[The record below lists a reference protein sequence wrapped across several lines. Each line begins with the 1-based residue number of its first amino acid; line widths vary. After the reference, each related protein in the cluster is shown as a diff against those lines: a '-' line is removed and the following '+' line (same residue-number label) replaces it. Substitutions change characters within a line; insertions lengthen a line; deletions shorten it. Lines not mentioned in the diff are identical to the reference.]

1 MKKYIIG
8 VVLSILAT
16 IVAAELPA
24 KMTVYSPGTTG
35 PLSICRAIFT
45 EYDKVYNTNSMFV
58 IKPGAS
64 GMIAMLEMTK
74 DKNFSILCASG
85 LSESVANISIFPGHE
100 DAHKLLTMVNIF
112 AESPTVFSTRT
123 NSTYNTLIDLIQSN
137 KQINVGYHSNILKLS
152 AELALSKVQVNW
164 IPFKSSMDA
173 VPSLLDGSVD
183 LYADGGSLT
192 ALINSGKLKSL
203 GHLNGIEETPGLD
216 LTKLLTEAAKIHV
229 ILAIST
235 SSNNNLDDI
244 DELNKRVN
252 KILIDEKVISTI
264 KQISNKPVIKTV
276 KEANL
281 YVEYFR
287 KEYSKKYNVKQ

>member
-8 VVLSILAT
+8 IILSILAT

-45 EYDKVYNTNSMFV
+45 EYDKVYSTNSMII

-85 LSESVANISIFPGHE
+85 LSESVVNTTIFPGHE

-112 AESPTVFSTRT
+112 AESPVIFTTRA
-123 NSTYNTLIDLIQSN
+123 NSTNNILSDLIQSN

-192 ALINSGKLKSL
+192 TLINSGKLKSL
-203 GHLNGIEETPGLD
+203 GHLNGIEETPGVD
-216 LTKLLTEAAKIHV
+216 LTKLFTEAAKIHV

-235 SSNNNLDDI
+235 SLNNNPEDI
-244 DELNKRVN
+244 EELNKRIN
-252 KILIDEKVISTI
+252 KILMDEKVLNAI
-264 KQISNKPVIKTV
+264 KQMSNKPVIKTV

-287 KEYSKKYNVKQ
+287 KEYSKKYNVK